1 MLFNQL
7 QNETNL
13 TNSEK
18 EIARYLLN
26 QNLDLATL
34 SAQKLG
40 ELTFTSKPTVLRFIK
55 KLGYKK
61 FNEFCYDLISEQ
73 ERIKKSRDLLK
84 HININ
89 KDSNLSDLL
98 IKVPNLYNQAINRTN
113 SLMDQENLNLID

>member
-26 QNLDLATL
+26 QNLELATL

-40 ELTFTSKPTVLRFIK
+40 DCDS
-55 KLGYKK
+55 
-61 FNEFCYDLISEQ
+61 
-73 ERIKKSRDLLK
+73 LK
-84 HININ
+84 
-89 KDSNLSDLL
+89 
-98 IKVPNLYNQAINRTN
+98 NQAIRN
-113 SLMDQENLNLID
+113 LMSFVMT

>member
-40 ELTFTSKPTVLRFIK
+40 ELTFTSKPTVLR
-55 KLGYKK
+55 L
-61 FNEFCYDLISEQ
+61 
-73 ERIKKSRDLLK
+73 
-84 HININ
+84 
-89 KDSNLSDLL
+89 
-98 IKVPNLYNQAINRTN
+98 
-113 SLMDQENLNLID
+113 